1 MFSPAVTLLAMLLPV
16 TAALAQNNQEIIVQR
31 SGSQA
36 GSIGAEQNFTGAV
49 RVEGRFQGSPPA
61 RISGGTVIFEPGAR
75 TAWHT
80 HPLGQT
86 LIVMSGIGLVQHWGG
101 AVQDIRPGDIVWI
114 PPGVKH
120 WHGAAATTAM
130 THIAITKTLDGK
142 TVEWMEHVS
151 DEQYRR

>member
-1 MFSPAVTLLAMLLPV
+1 MLSPALTLLAMLLPV

-31 SGSQA
+31 AGSQA
-36 GSIGAEQNFTGAV
+36 PSIGAGQYFTGAV

-86 LIVMSGIGLVQHWGG
+86 LIVMAGVGLVQHWGG
-101 AVQDIRPGDIVWI
+101 AVQEIRPGDIVWI

-130 THIAITKTLDGK
+130 THIAITEALDGK
-142 TVEWMEHVS
+142 IVEWMEHVS